1 MPCYLKERKKLKDFI
16 LSLFRKEGRRLTE
29 LSFVFCDDPYLLI
42 LNREFL
48 NHDYYTDI
56 LSFPSSSP
64 GNKYVSG
71 EIYISVQRVRANA
84 KDLGVS
90 FQQEIHRVIFHGS
103 LHFCQYKD
111 KSKKEQAIMR
121 EKEDKYLDKYFQ

>member
-1 MPCYLKERKKLKDFI
+1 
-16 LSLFRKEGRRLTE
+16 
-29 LSFVFCDDPYLLI
+29 
-42 LNREFL
+42 
-48 NHDYYTDI
+48 
-56 LSFPSSSP
+56 
-64 GNKYVSG
+64 
-71 EIYISVQRVRANA
+71 
-84 KDLGVS
+84 VS